1 MELMIVTIIVGILAS
16 IAYPSYVQY
25 TVRSNRSAAQSHIL
39 AIASKEEQYLLD
51 ARAYTDVLTSAGLNM
66 VAPFSVSKNYDV
78 QVGTYADV
86 VVADAIVKGIKG
98 FDLDTARDA
107 LLKDVSYELFKI
119 QSKCFI
125 DRAINWSLIKH

>member
-1 MELMIVTIIVGILAS
+1 MRSQSS
-16 IAYPSYVQY
+16 I
-25 TVRSNRSAAQSHIL
+25 
-39 AIASKEEQYLLD
+39 
-51 ARAYTDVLTSAGLNM
+51 
-66 VAPFSVSKNYDV
+66 FNYDV

-107 LLKDVSYELFKI
+107 LLKDVSHELFRI